1 MNLDQLLRETSSV
14 ATPQTLPPWSPPA
27 EESPRRRVVT
37 GRRLSVAAAVI
48 AAVVIVPT
56 LSTGGGRPS
65 GTADAAAVLHSAGVA
80 AGNQPDGDW
89 KDATYWHTTTSYVMD
104 GKTIIRQVWIG
115 HHSRGVLKDPGVAA
129 GVIPLDWPDFEGVP
143 WDGLWTLP
151 TTTQEL
157 RAKVRD
163 LAGTAGDNVDQEM
176 FVVIGDLLRESPAPP
191 KLRAALYE
199 VAGTIPGV
207 RLLGPMTDHAGRHG
221 VAVSRDG
228 QTLIFDPDD
237 GRLLED
243 RVASSVG
250 TPVANAGPSG
260 QIVTSS
266 PAWVGTFLDQGPSET
281 APSPDGS

>member
-1 MNLDQLLRETSSV
+1 M
-14 ATPQTLPPWSPPA
+14 
-27 EESPRRRVVT
+27 
-37 GRRLSVAAAVI
+37 
-48 AAVVIVPT
+48 
-56 LSTGGGRPS
+56 
-65 GTADAAAVLHSAGVA
+65 
-80 AGNQPDGDW
+80 
-89 KDATYWHTTTSYVMD
+89 
-104 GKTIIRQVWIG
+104 
-115 HHSRGVLKDPGVAA
+115 LKDPGVAA
-129 GVIPLDWPDFEGVP
+129 VLIPLDWPDFEGVP

-151 TTTQEL
+151 TTTPEL

-163 LAGTAGDNVDQEM
+163 LAGTAGDSVDQEM
-176 FVVIGDLLRESPAPP
+176 FVVIADLLRESPAPP

-250 TPVANAGPSG
+250 TPEANAGPSG
-260 QIVTSS
+260 QIVTRS
-266 PAWVGTFLDQGPSET
+266 PAWVGTFLDQEPSESAPSPT
-281 APSPDGS
+281 APSPGQQARSPRSWRRSVRLGRGRRNGGGLGQVGGTSVGRHGTCRWVGRLWGGGEFCGLFPEVLKFVQRWCT